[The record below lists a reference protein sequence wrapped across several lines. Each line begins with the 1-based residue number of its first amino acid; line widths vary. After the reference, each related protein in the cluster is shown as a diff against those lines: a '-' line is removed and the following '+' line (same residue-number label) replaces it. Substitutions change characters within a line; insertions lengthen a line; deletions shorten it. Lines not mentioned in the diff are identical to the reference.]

1 MPDHPLHSTEDALED
16 LRARYA
22 ELAALAG
29 SLAHEIKNPLSV
41 IRMNMD
47 LLAEDFAE
55 PETPKERRALAKI
68 EMVSRQCTRLENLL
82 NDFLR
87 FNKVNQLELHA
98 RQPERA
104 ARAGA
109 RSVYRPGR
117 GGSQIEIVRYLDP
130 DLPSILLNGETLQA
144 ALVNLVKNALEAMP
158 DGGQLT
164 ARTRVTRQGVAL
176 DLIDTGVGMDE
187 RTAMKMFDAF
197 YTTKS
202 GGSGLGL
209 PTARRIIEAH
219 GGRIGVHSDLGD
231 RHAVHAG
238 VSDVR
243 AAGFGTEGVQPALP
257 APPASATAAI
267 IAFMEENAPNTEAAE
282 PRVAPIRVLIVDND
296 EALARAMD
304 ESLARWATSAPW
316 PPAARK
322 GPGGSRPTRSTSS
335 SPTW

>member
-1 MPDHPLHSTEDALED
+1 MSSMLDSQPFATDDALD
-16 LRARYA
+16 QLRSRYS

-47 LLAEDFAE
+47 LLGEDFAD
-55 PETPKERRALAKI
+55 PQTPKDRRALAKI

-87 FNKVNQLELHA
+87 FNKVNQLELTL
-98 RQPERA
+98 
-104 ARAGA
+104 
-109 RSVYRPGR
+109 S
-117 GGSQIEIVRYLDP
+117 SLNDQIDRVLDLFTAQADDSHIDIVRYLDP

-164 ARTRVTRQGVAL
+164 VRTHVTRQGVAL
-176 DLIDTGVGMDE
+176 DLIDNGIGMDE

-219 GGRIGVHSDLGD
+219 GGRISVHSEVGVGTQFTLEFPTPPRIGGD
-231 RHAVHAG
+231 GTAEFG
-238 VSDVR
+238 VR
-243 AAGFGTEGVQPALP
+243 
-257 APPASATAAI
+257 SA
-267 IAFMEENAPNTEAAE
+267 E
-282 PRVAPIRVLIVDND
+282 
-296 EALARAMD
+296 
-304 ESLARWATSAPW
+304 
-316 PPAARK
+316 
-322 GPGGSRPTRSTSS
+322 
-335 SPTW
+335 

>member
-1 MPDHPLHSTEDALED
+1 MADHPLKSTEDALDE
-16 LRARYA
+16 LRSRYA

-47 LLAEDFAE
+47 LLGEDFAE
-55 PETPKERRALAKI
+55 PQSPKERRALSKI

-87 FNKVNQLELHA
+87 FNKVSNLELTL
-98 RQPERA
+98 
-104 ARAGA
+104 GNLND
-109 RSVYRPGR
+109 
-117 GGSQIEIVRYLDP
+117 QIERVLDLFAAQAEENHVEIARYLDP
-130 DLPSILLNGETLQA
+130 DLPSILLNAETLQA

-164 ARTRVTRQGVAL
+164 VRTHVIRQGVAL
-176 DLIDTGVGMDE
+176 DLIDTGIGMDE

-219 GGRIGVHSDLGD
+219 GGRISVHSEVGI
-231 RHAVHAG
+231 
-238 VSDVR
+238 
-243 AAGFGTEGVQPALP
+243 GTQFTLEFPTPARIGGEG
-257 APPASATAAI
+257 SA
-267 IAFMEENAPNTEAAE
+267 ELEA
-282 PRVAPIRVLIVDND
+282 
-296 EALARAMD
+296 
-304 ESLARWATSAPW
+304 
-316 PPAARK
+316 
-322 GPGGSRPTRSTSS
+322 RSGK
-335 SPTW
+335 

>member
-1 MPDHPLHSTEDALED
+1 MDDHRPFSAEDALDE
-16 LRARYA
+16 LRSRYS
-22 ELAALAG
+22 ELAALSG

-47 LLAEDFAE
+47 LLSEDFAN
-55 PETPKERRALAKI
+55 PATPKERRALAKI

-87 FNKVNQLELHA
+87 FNKVGQLEL
-98 RQPERA
+98 RL
-104 ARAGA
+104 
-109 RSVYRPGR
+109 
-117 GGSQIEIVRYLDP
+117 GSLNEQIERVLDLFVPQAEESHVEVVRYLDP

-164 ARTRVTRQGVAL
+164 ARTRVTRLGVAL

-197 YTTKS
+197 FTTKG

-219 GGRIGVHSDLGD
+219 GGRISVHSEVGI
-231 RHAVHAG
+231 
-238 VSDVR
+238 
-243 AAGFGTEGVQPALP
+243 GTQFTLEFPMPAR
-257 APPASATAAI
+257 
-267 IAFMEENAPNTEAAE
+267 IAE
-282 PRVAPIRVLIVDND
+282 
-296 EALARAMD
+296 
-304 ESLARWATSAPW
+304 
-316 PPAARK
+316 
-322 GPGGSRPTRSTSS
+322 
-335 SPTW
+335 